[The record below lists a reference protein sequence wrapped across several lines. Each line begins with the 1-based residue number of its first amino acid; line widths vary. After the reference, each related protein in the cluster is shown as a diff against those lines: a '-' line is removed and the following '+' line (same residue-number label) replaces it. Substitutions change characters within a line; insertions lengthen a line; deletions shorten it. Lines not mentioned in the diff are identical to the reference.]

1 MNVGKTLGFVAGLGL
16 IGGLV
21 AYYVKQQAEANEGLE
36 APHSVNTDKG
46 HAKVTK
52 AVKKT
57 LHEHEGEDSPV
68 VQAFQAALDAE

>member
-1 MNVGKTLGFVAGLGL
+1 MNIGKTLGLVAGLGL
-16 IGGLV
+16 VGGLV
-21 AYYVKQQAEANEGLE
+21 ALYLKQQAAANEGLE

-57 LHEHEGEDSPV
+57 LREHEGEDSPV
-68 VQAFQAALDAE
+68 VQAFQEALDAE